1 MRGWKHGGIK
11 KTNRSCCCL
20 NLKKRWLGKKS
31 NEFYWLSRFS
41 FFLFRWRRIKLE
53 LFVATERDKKSN
65 EQKVG
70 WCDGPQHLD
79 DLDKHDDDDGKNN
92 WVSGQILSLLQEW
105 KEQLSFLQLSA
116 SFFSDFCA
124 KLAKRF
130 LGEVMPKCS
139 VYNSPSK
146 LGTTFS
152 CRLGILKMK
161 KQTAKTFQRKKW
173 FSVRFGKQRK
183 QAWRLTARWW
193 WWLLV
198 VDKFAA
204 DEKEGTEKEL
214 GFGRFCFFPVQKR
227 LWKKLFFLSV

>member
-1 MRGWKHGGIK
+1 M
-11 KTNRSCCCL
+11 
-20 NLKKRWLGKKS
+20 KRTAFIFTTFG
-31 NEFYWLSRFS
+31 
-41 FFLFRWRRIKLE
+41 
-53 LFVATERDKKSN
+53 FV
-65 EQKVG
+65 
-70 WCDGPQHLD
+70 
-79 DLDKHDDDDGKNN
+79 
-92 WVSGQILSLLQEW
+92 
-105 KEQLSFLQLSA
+105 
-116 SFFSDFCA
+116 FSDFCA

-227 LWKKLFFLSV
+227 LWKKLFFLSRFVRHLAKIFADDIDIDVDVNVVIDVVRWSNQQSFRYWISIFPSFFVTFSFFLPFFPFFVILR